1 MSLDRSPGMGAADAG
16 RLDAGPSAEAGIDE
30 LFPRLYAELRRVA
43 HRQLRAED
51 TGHTVETTA
60 LVHEAYLRLAH
71 QASACR
77 LTEQQLFALAARA
90 MRRALVD
97 YARRHKAARRGGGV
111 RPVRIDDRFDEQFY
125 ASRADDADLRA
136 DELLALDVALSR
148 LEQADARLSKVVELR
163 FYGGLTE
170 AKIAELLGVTER
182 TVRRDWARARDWLY
196 EEVRKE
202 LA

>member
-1 MSLDRSPGMGAADAG
+1 MSLDPRATTE
-16 RLDAGPSAEAGIDE
+16 SAETRQLGPGHDGAVGIDE

-43 HRQLRAED
+43 HSQLRAED
-51 TGHTVETTA
+51 TGHTVDTTA
-60 LVHEAYLRLAH
+60 LVHEAYLRLAN

-77 LTEQQLFALAARA
+77 LTESQLFALAARA

-97 YARRHKAARRGGGV
+97 YARQHKAARRGGGA
-111 RPVRIDDRFDEQFY
+111 RPVPIDDRFDEHFHAY
-125 ASRADDADLRA
+125 TGGAADARA

-148 LEQADARLSKVVELR
+148 LERADARLSKVVELR

-182 TVRRDWARARDWLY
+182 TIRRDWARARDWLY
-196 EEVRKE
+196 EEVKHE
-202 LA
+202 LG